1 MIGTKNGTM
10 NYSDFADMV
19 IKNHGTQNERSRQ
32 VFNAYSNRQKLT
44 GEYESGVVSGTTMDF
59 TNNQQP
65 INNSGLNIAW
75 QPNAGNPNE
84 LLDQLGNE

>member
-1 MIGTKNGTM
+1 M

-19 IKNHGTQNERSRQ
+19 IKNHGMQNERSRQ

-44 GEYESGVVSGTTMDF
+44 GEYRSGVVNGTTMDF

-65 INNSGLNIAW
+65 INNSGLNIPW
-75 QPNAGNPNE
+75 QPTPGNPNA
-84 LLDQLGNE
+84 LLDQLTIE